1 MKAFYKIL
9 MFTALIQVFTSCDGY
24 LDLVPDNVATVES
37 AFTNRAA
44 AEKFLYTCYSYRPQW
59 GDLFNDP
66 AINGGD
72 ETWQFY
78 PIASHVFPTFTS
90 SYLQRGFQKL
100 DDPYLNFWDGLQGGK
115 GLFIGIRDCNIFLEN
130 IASTVDLEESERIRW
145 VAEVKFLK
153 AYYHY
158 YLLKCYGPIPIIDE
172 NLPVS
177 ASPEQVAVYRDK
189 VDDVVTYVND
199 LILEAL
205 PDLPDYKDMVMSI
218 EGGRVDKQIALTVRA
233 EMLVMAASPLF
244 NGNTEMAGLIDNRG
258 TVLFNQTYDPEKWKI
273 AADACKE
280 AIEACHGAGKKLY
293 TEIEPITVTQHP
305 VFQLQTMLR
314 QVVCERWNCE
324 LIWGGTNSQCRDRSY
339 HSTPRVV
346 RIDAGIINTISAQ
359 WAPTIKTVERF
370 YTSNGVPMNEDKQW
384 SREGWYDKRYE
395 LRSEPSSGDEKY
407 FVKEGQRTC
416 YMHYNREPRFYASI
430 GFDQGIYY
438 GNGKNDF
445 ESCNYTNFLNLGWS
459 GYQGG
464 SSYSITGYAP
474 KKMASYKNGV
484 TNSTI
489 AEPEYYPFPV
499 IRLADLYL
507 LYAEAL
513 NEYSGP
519 SAEVYEYIDRI
530 RERAGLEGVIDSWS
544 KYSTDPSKPTTKEGL
559 RNIIHDERTVEFA
572 FESKRYWDIR
582 RWKQIDTY
590 NIQPQGWNIMGET
603 PEDFYKLQNV
613 AEVPVKVTVKDY
625 FMPIR
630 ETNIITNKNL
640 VQNYGW

>member
-1 MKAFYKIL
+1 M
-9 MFTALIQVFTSCDGY
+9 
-24 LDLVPDNVATVES
+24 
-37 AFTNRAA
+37 
-44 AEKFLYTCYSYRPQW
+44 
-59 GDLFNDP
+59 
-66 AINGGD
+66 
-72 ETWQFY
+72 
-78 PIASHVFPTFTS
+78 
-90 SYLQRGFQKL
+90 
-100 DDPYLNFWDGLQGGK
+100 
-115 GLFIGIRDCNIFLEN
+115 EN

-218 EGGRVDKQIALTVRA
+218 EGGRVDKQIALAVRA

-384 SREGWYDKRYE
+384 SKEGWYDKRYE
-395 LRSEPSSGDEKY
+395 LR
-407 FVKEGQRTC
+407 
-416 YMHYNREPRFYASI
+416 
-430 GFDQGIYY
+430 
-438 GNGKNDF
+438 
-445 ESCNYTNFLNLGWS
+445 
-459 GYQGG
+459 
-464 SSYSITGYAP
+464 
-474 KKMASYKNGV
+474 
-484 TNSTI
+484 
-489 AEPEYYPFPV
+489 
-499 IRLADLYL
+499 
-507 LYAEAL
+507 
-513 NEYSGP
+513 
-519 SAEVYEYIDRI
+519 
-530 RERAGLEGVIDSWS
+530 
-544 KYSTDPSKPTTKEGL
+544 
-559 RNIIHDERTVEFA
+559 
-572 FESKRYWDIR
+572 
-582 RWKQIDTY
+582 
-590 NIQPQGWNIMGET
+590 
-603 PEDFYKLQNV
+603 
-613 AEVPVKVTVKDY
+613 
-625 FMPIR
+625 
-630 ETNIITNKNL
+630 
-640 VQNYGW
+640 

>member
-1 MKAFYKIL
+1 
-9 MFTALIQVFTSCDGY
+9 
-24 LDLVPDNVATVES
+24 
-37 AFTNRAA
+37 
-44 AEKFLYTCYSYRPQW
+44 
-59 GDLFNDP
+59 
-66 AINGGD
+66 
-72 ETWQFY
+72 
-78 PIASHVFPTFTS
+78 
-90 SYLQRGFQKL
+90 
-100 DDPYLNFWDGLQGGK
+100 
-115 GLFIGIRDCNIFLEN
+115 
-130 IASTVDLEESERIRW
+130 
-145 VAEVKFLK
+145 
-153 AYYHY
+153 
-158 YLLKCYGPIPIIDE
+158 
-172 NLPVS
+172 
-177 ASPEQVAVYRDK
+177 
-189 VDDVVTYVND
+189 
-199 LILEAL
+199 
-205 PDLPDYKDMVMSI
+205 MSW
-218 EGGRVDKQIALTVRA
+218 RR
-233 EMLVMAASPLF
+233 
-244 NGNTEMAGLIDNRG
+244 
-258 TVLFNQTYDPEKWKI
+258 
-273 AADACKE
+273 
-280 AIEACHGAGKKLY
+280 KLY

-384 SREGWYDKRYE
+384 SKEGWYDKRYE

>member
-24 LDLVPDNVATVES
+24 LDLVSDNVATVES

-218 EGGRVDKQIALTVRA
+218 EGGRVDKQIALAVRA

-384 SREGWYDKRYE
+384 SKEGWYDKRYE

-416 YMHYNREPRFYASI
+416 HMHYNREPRFYASI

-464 SSYSITGYAP
+464 SSYSITGYARR
-474 KKMASYKNGV
+474 KWLVIKTVLLTVLLQNG
-484 TNSTI
+484 I
-489 AEPEYYPFPV
+489 LPFPV

-572 FESKRYWDIR
+572 FEPNVIGIFVVGSRSIL
-582 RWKQIDTY
+582 II
-590 NIQPQGWNIMGET
+590 IQPQGWNIMGET

-613 AEVPVKVTVKDY
+613 DEVPVKVTVKDY